1 MKKKKKN
8 KKNVNNQFFNTF
20 FLFINLPFAP
30 FSSFPS
36 LFFLLLSHV
45 LSFYSLSLI
54 SIIMK
59 FSTALFALSSAIG
72 AFAVNSFT
80 TPIGNE
86 TLTAGETFIIRWNNT
101 NGGDTVDLFLKKGNA
116 SNLETALT
124 ISTGLKNV
132 GAVRWFLPEDL
143 YTGTDY
149 ALRIT
154 NKDDTNDINYSPFF
168 TIVGK
173 DPVTTTSTTSS
184 SSTKK
189 TSTKHSTTTSAE
201 ASTTEASSTEASS
214 TEASSTAEASAS
226 AAPNSTVSS
235 TLAASSS
242 FVNSTAS
249 ATGTRSS
256 AASGSATRSATG
268 SAAASGSGSATGS
281 AAASGTTTA
290 AGSNGAS
297 ALSLNNAVVAVG
309 LAGAAFFAL

>member
-149 ALRIT
+149 ALQIT

>member
-1 MKKKKKN
+1 
-8 KKNVNNQFFNTF
+8 
-20 FLFINLPFAP
+20 
-30 FSSFPS
+30 
-36 LFFLLLSHV
+36 
-45 LSFYSLSLI
+45 
-54 SIIMK
+54 MK

-143 YTGTDY
+143 YTGSDY
-149 ALRIT
+149 ALQIT

-201 ASTTEASSTEASS
+201 ASTTEASS

-281 AAASGTTTA
+281 ASGSAAASGTTTA